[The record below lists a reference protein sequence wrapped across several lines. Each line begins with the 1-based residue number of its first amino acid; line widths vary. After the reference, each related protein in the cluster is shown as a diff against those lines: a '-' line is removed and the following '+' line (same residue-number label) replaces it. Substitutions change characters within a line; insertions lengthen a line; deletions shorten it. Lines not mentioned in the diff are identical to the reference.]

1 MLQVAEREFLWLDS
15 MCWCVVQLDSL
26 KKDLKLVR
34 LTLERDGSVLHHN
47 PSTSATNNNNNTVM
61 TGSKESAGDV
71 ASAARDDHCTLADLS
86 VNDDSSSVEMR
97 TTTPTSPVTRS
108 VKRRSTVPKGC
119 GTFYSALFLCL
130 CLCRCVCL
138 SVCLSL
144 CLIIHTDCNLS
155 KISNR
160 QRTFED

>member
-34 LTLERDGSVLHHN
+34 LTLERDGLMLHHN
-47 PSTSATNNNNNTVM
+47 TSTSATNNNNNTVM

-86 VNDDSSSVEMR
+86 VNDDSISVEMR
-97 TTTPTSPVTRS
+97 STTPTSPVTRS
-108 VKRRSTVPKGC
+108 IKRRSTVPKGC
-119 GTFYSALFLCL
+119 GKFYSALSLPL
-130 CLCRCVCL
+130 SVSL
-138 SVCLSL
+138 SVCL
-144 CLIIHTDCNLS
+144 LS
-155 KISNR
+155 VC
-160 QRTFED
+160 